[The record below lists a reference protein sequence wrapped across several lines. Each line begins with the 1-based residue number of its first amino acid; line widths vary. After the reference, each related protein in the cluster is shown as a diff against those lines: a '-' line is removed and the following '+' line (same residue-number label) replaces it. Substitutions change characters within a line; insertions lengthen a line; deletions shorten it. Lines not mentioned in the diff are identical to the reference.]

1 LIEVARRCAVA
12 GRAGA
17 ARCRIDGGLE
27 RGNAVMLGFVVRR
40 LIAIIPYAFALSLLI
55 FLLIELPPGDY
66 ATVYAAQL
74 SASGQTVDPQMIENL
89 RVQLGLDQPIL
100 FRYWT
105 WITNIIQG
113 NFGYSFQWQQ
123 PVTVLI
129 WERMGLTLVVTVA
142 TLLFTWVVAFPIG
155 VYSAIRKY
163 SVGDVLAT
171 FLGYIGLATPNFL
184 LALILMYLGVVFF
197 AQDVGGLFSAEYQN
211 APWSWAKFVDLL
223 EHMWVPVIV
232 IGTSGTAS
240 LIRIMRANLLDELN
254 KPYVTTARAKGL
266 SEFRLLLK
274 YPVRIAL
281 NPFVSTVGWILPN
294 LISGLVITAVV
305 LNLPV
310 AGPMLLQSL
319 LSQDMY
325 LAGGFLLLLCLL
337 TMVGTLIS
345 DVLLAILDP
354 RIRYGQ

>member
-1 LIEVARRCAVA
+1 
-12 GRAGA
+12 
-17 ARCRIDGGLE
+17 
-27 RGNAVMLGFVVRR
+27 MLGFVVRR

-100 FRYWT
+100 VRYWT

>member
-1 LIEVARRCAVA
+1 
-12 GRAGA
+12 
-17 ARCRIDGGLE
+17 
-27 RGNAVMLGFVVRR
+27 MLGFVVRR
-40 LIAIIPYAFALSLLI
+40 LIAMIPYAFALSLLI

-100 FRYWT
+100 VRYWT

-129 WERMGLTLVVTVA
+129 WERMALTLVVTVA